1 MKIDTLMAPA
11 PPNVLREQAA
21 QLEAQGFDCIWTFEA
36 MSDPFIPLAHAAAAT
51 SKIEIGTNIAVA
63 FARSPFSMAQI
74 AWDLQRDSGGRF
86 HLGLGTQVRAHV
98 ERRFSAD
105 FDHPAARIVD
115 YIKCLRAIWDCFQNG
130 SKPSYDGRFYK
141 FKLMNPFF
149 NPGPLDHPSIP
160 VYLAG
165 VNARMCRAAGEAAD
179 GFHVHPMHS
188 PGYVRDIIKP
198 SIAEGAKLV
207 GRDPSSVALYAP
219 VFTITG
225 DTQAQFDEM
234 ERTVRGQISFYGS
247 TPSYSAVLEYHGYPD
262 LGRQLNTL
270 MREGKV
276 KEMAAAIPDALLE
289 HLAVIGKP
297 SEIGNIMRARS
308 EGLLDRVSLYS
319 SMGSDGHF
327 SKWSELISAIH
338 T

>member
-11 PPNVLREQAA
+11 LPAVLSTQAA
-21 QLEAQGFDCIWTFEA
+21 QLEAKGFDCIWTFEA
-36 MSDPFIPLAHAAAAT
+36 MSDPFLPLAHAAAAT
-51 SKIEIGTNIAVA
+51 SKIGIGTNIAVA

-98 ERRFSAD
+98 ERRFSAA

-115 YIKCLRAIWDCFQNG
+115 YIKCLRAIWDCFQND
-130 SKPSYDGRFYK
+130 SRPSYDGRFYQ
-141 FKLMNPFF
+141 FKLINPFF
-149 NPGPLDHPSIP
+149 NPGSLDNPSIP
-160 VYLAG
+160 IYLAG
-165 VNARMCRAAGEAAD
+165 VNSRMCRAAGEVAD

-188 PGYVRDIIKP
+188 PGYVRDVIKP
-198 SIAEGAKLV
+198 SIAEGAQSV
-207 GRDPSSVALYAP
+207 GRDPADVSLYAP

-225 DTQAQFDEM
+225 DTQQQFDEM
-234 ERTVRGQISFYGS
+234 ERMVRGQISFYGS
-247 TPSYSAVLEYHGYPD
+247 TPSYSAVLEYHGFPE
-262 LGRQLNTL
+262 LGRELNAL
-270 MREGKV
+270 MKQGKIE
-276 KEMAAAIPDALLE
+276 EMAAAIPDTLLE

-297 SEIGNIMRARS
+297 SEIGTLIRTRS

-327 SKWSELISAIH
+327 SKWSELISVMHA
-338 T
+338 

>member
-11 PPNVLREQAA
+11 APNVLREQAA

-115 YIKCLRAIWDCFQNG
+115 YIKCLRAIWDCFQHG

-234 ERTVRGQISFYGS
+234 ELTVRGQISFYGS

-276 KEMAAAIPDALLE
+276 KEMAAAIPDALIE

-338 T
+338 N

>member
-11 PPNVLREQAA
+11 APTVLREQAA
-21 QLEAQGFDCIWTFEA
+21 QLEAKGFDCIWTFEA
-36 MSDPFIPLAHAAAAT
+36 MSDPFLPLAHAADAT

-74 AWDLQRDSGGRF
+74 SWDLQRDSGGRF

-130 SKPSYDGRFYK
+130 TKPSYDGRFYK

-149 NPGPLDHPSIP
+149 NPGPLEDPSIP

-165 VNARMCRAAGEAAD
+165 VNARMCCAAGEVAD

-188 PGYVRDIIKP
+188 PGYVRDVIKP
-198 SIAEGAKLV
+198 SIAEGARSA
-207 GRDPSSVALYAP
+207 GRDPTNVALYAP

-262 LGRQLNTL
+262 LGRELNTL

-289 HLAVIGKP
+289 HLSVIGKP
-297 SEIGNIMRARS
+297 SEIGSMMRSRS

-338 T
+338 G